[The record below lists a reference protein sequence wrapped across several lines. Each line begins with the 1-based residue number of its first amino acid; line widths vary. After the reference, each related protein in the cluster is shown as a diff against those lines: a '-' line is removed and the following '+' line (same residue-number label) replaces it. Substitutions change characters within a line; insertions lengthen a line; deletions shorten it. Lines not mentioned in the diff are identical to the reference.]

1 MDDLIGFRLFT
12 PIRYISLSCFL
23 LILREKVLLIYR
35 ARLLIRTL
43 ILIKDKVVFLLIA
56 RYFTTIIV

>member
-12 PIRYISLSCFL
+12 PISYISLSCFL

-35 ARLLIRTL
+35 VRLLIRTL
-43 ILIKDKVVFLLIA
+43 ILIKDKVILLLIA
-56 RYFTTIIV
+56 